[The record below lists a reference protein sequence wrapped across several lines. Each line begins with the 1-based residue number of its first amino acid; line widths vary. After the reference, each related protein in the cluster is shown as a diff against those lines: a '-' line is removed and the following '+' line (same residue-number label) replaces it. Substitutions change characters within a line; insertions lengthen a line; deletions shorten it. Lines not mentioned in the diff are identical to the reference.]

1 MGYGKG
7 HRKGNSRA
15 SSAKNVASKAPTA
28 STQKEQILDIGKR
41 LTKVERQEQQTIE
54 RAQFYQA
61 FDKNMS
67 TIYTKQNIT
76 PKFSWT
82 EVFGA
87 NENLAESGTLVVD
100 SMHMEYAVLPNTEEA
115 LCDITVTVVTPKSQ
129 KVYEETTGMTLFIQN
144 TDYVYYDGLVLWNLK
159 RFKLHHYKRTQ
170 TVMQQNV
177 TTDTETGSYTPLIQ
191 KNNIGRCKMNLN
203 HKIKNTLGPWGDV
216 AQDELPYY
224 MHTVLVVFN
233 NNSALDVNYP
243 NIKGTILWK
252 THALK

>member
-1 MGYGKG
+1 MGKFSKSQGK
-7 HRKGNSRA
+7 SRP
-15 SSAKNVASKAPTA
+15 SSAGTVAKRAPTA
-28 STQKEQILDIGKR
+28 RNQKAQIEDLSKR
-41 LTKVERQEQQTIE
+41 VAANERANKQTIE

-67 TIYTKQNIT
+67 TTYTMQTIT
-76 PKFSWT
+76 PKFSWS
-82 EVFGA
+82 EVFGT

-115 LCDITVTVVTPKSQ
+115 LCDITVTVVTPKSR
-129 KVYEETTGMTLFIQN
+129 KVYEETSGMTLFVQH
-144 TDYVYYDGLVLWNLK
+144 TDYVYYSGLALWNLN
-159 RFKLHHYKRTQ
+159 RFKVHHYKRTQ
-170 TVMQQNV
+170 TVMQQSV

-191 KNNIGRCKMNLN
+191 RNNINRIKLSLN
-203 HKIKNTLGPWGDV
+203 HKIKNTLGAWGDV

-243 NIKGTILWK
+243 NIKGVCLWH